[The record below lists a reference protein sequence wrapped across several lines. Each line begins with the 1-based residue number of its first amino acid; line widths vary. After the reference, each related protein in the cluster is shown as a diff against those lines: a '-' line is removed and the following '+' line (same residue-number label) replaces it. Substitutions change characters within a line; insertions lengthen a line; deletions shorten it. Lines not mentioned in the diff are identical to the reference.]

1 MPANLELTDDHW
13 CFACGVQNPIGLK
26 LEFVEEGD
34 EYVTYFTPQKEHQ
47 GWRGVTHGGIISTLM
62 DEVMARKLHVMG
74 IRAVTGEMCVRFR
87 KPALVGARIRFAGR
101 IESQSGRVI
110 LTRGIAT
117 DEDGSV
123 IAEAT
128 GKIVRVGQ
136 NG

>member
-13 CFACGVQNPIGLK
+13 CFGCGEDNPVGLK

-34 EYVTYFTPQKEHQ
+34 EYVTYFTPKREHQ
-47 GWRGVTHGGIISTLM
+47 GWRGVTHGGIVGTLM

-74 IRAVTGEMCVRFR
+74 IRSVTGEMWVRFR
-87 KPALVGARIRFAGR
+87 RPALVGTRIRFAGR
-101 IESQSGRVI
+101 IESESGRVI
-110 LTRGIAT
+110 STKGIAT
-117 DEDGSV
+117 DEDGNV

-136 NG
+136 DG